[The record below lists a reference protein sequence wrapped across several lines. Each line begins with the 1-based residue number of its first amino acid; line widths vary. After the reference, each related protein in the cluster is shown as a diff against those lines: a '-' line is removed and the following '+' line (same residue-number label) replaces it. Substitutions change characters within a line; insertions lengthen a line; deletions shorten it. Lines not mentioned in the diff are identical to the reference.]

1 MKILD
6 RYIIKT
12 FLQPFLFIFSVL
24 FFIFMVNVV
33 WIQMANIVGKGLTTF
48 ELFKFFLYASPSV
61 VSMVLPLTILLASI
75 MTFGN
80 FGERYELAAMKAAG
94 ISLTRIMAP
103 LFILVSGMAV
113 VLFFFQN
120 SVVPQSQRKAKNM
133 LYNIAVAR
141 PTLNFTAGQFI
152 VNQIPGYAVK
162 FDNITGKNNEN
173 LEGIFIHKRATSYDN
188 QQTIIAKKGK
198 LVNAENNN
206 YLKLVLFNGFVYE
219 DQLQGK
225 DYEDRLKQESQSM
238 KFDTMTYHFD
248 ISDFVNKAIDSEQIT
263 DDYTFKNY
271 SEISQE
277 VAKQKKENVE
287 VFKNYAYSLL
297 SSTNPYILI
306 EEGEKP
312 TKKPKAQY
320 DLDKKSKND
329 KIEILAQAYREVE
342 NLKVDLASK
351 KESIVDVL
359 KNRSKMIMHQ
369 QKITAYPLTCII
381 FFMIGVSLGSIV
393 RKGGVGLPVVFS
405 IVIFLIFNTLML
417 TTENISWKGELDPYI
432 ARWLPNLLIFPFAV
446 WLTYKA
452 LTDSQ
457 LFDIE
462 KYKMFFKPVINKFY
476 KPKEHQRYQ

>member
-188 QQTIIAKKGK
+188 QQTIIAKKG
-198 LVNAENNN
+198 
-206 YLKLVLFNGFVYE
+206 
-219 DQLQGK
+219 
-225 DYEDRLKQESQSM
+225 
-238 KFDTMTYHFD
+238 
-248 ISDFVNKAIDSEQIT
+248 
-263 DDYTFKNY
+263 
-271 SEISQE
+271 
-277 VAKQKKENVE
+277 
-287 VFKNYAYSLL
+287 
-297 SSTNPYILI
+297 
-306 EEGEKP
+306 
-312 TKKPKAQY
+312 
-320 DLDKKSKND
+320 
-329 KIEILAQAYREVE
+329 
-342 NLKVDLASK
+342 
-351 KESIVDVL
+351 
-359 KNRSKMIMHQ
+359 
-369 QKITAYPLTCII
+369 
-381 FFMIGVSLGSIV
+381 
-393 RKGGVGLPVVFS
+393 
-405 IVIFLIFNTLML
+405 
-417 TTENISWKGELDPYI
+417 
-432 ARWLPNLLIFPFAV
+432 
-446 WLTYKA
+446 
-452 LTDSQ
+452 
-457 LFDIE
+457 
-462 KYKMFFKPVINKFY
+462 
-476 KPKEHQRYQ
+476 

>member
-248 ISDFVNKAIDSEQIT
+248 ISDLVNKAIDSEQIT

-277 VAKQKKENVE
+277 VAKQKK
-287 VFKNYAYSLL
+287 
-297 SSTNPYILI
+297 
-306 EEGEKP
+306 EKP

-359 KNRSKMIMHQ
+359 KNRSQMIMHQ

-462 KYKMFFKPVINKFY
+462 KYKMLFKPVINKFY
-476 KPKEHQRYQ
+476 KSKEHQRYQ